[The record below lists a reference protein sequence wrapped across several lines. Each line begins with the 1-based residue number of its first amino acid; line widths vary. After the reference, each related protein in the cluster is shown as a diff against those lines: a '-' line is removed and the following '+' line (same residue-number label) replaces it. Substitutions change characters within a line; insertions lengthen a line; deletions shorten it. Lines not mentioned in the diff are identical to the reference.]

1 MDQTAPLHARAS
13 RLLHRTLPPFWAG
26 LVIFTAKQLWAG
38 LFALIILSAILITR
52 AIWSPDW
59 ALQRYDALFLI
70 AITTQVVLIA
80 TRLET
85 WDEARVILLFHF
97 TGTAMEW
104 FKVNAGSWGYPEP
117 GIFKAFDV
125 PLFTGFM
132 YASVGSYIARAI
144 RLFDARFAPYPPY
157 WASVLLAVAIY
168 GNFFAHHYFPDIRLG
183 LFVASLLL
191 FLRSRMWFR
200 VGGAWHWMPF
210 PAAALLIAAALWVA
224 ENIGTF
230 TGTWLYAGQDSFEL
244 VRLSKLGSWYL
255 LFFVSFTTVTL
266 VLRDALSATPFRPE
280 ADAASRSVRASAPE
294 AQAPRQAP
302 EG

>member
-1 MDQTAPLHARAS
+1 MIRRSPDSPLTRAADAL
-13 RLLHRTLPPFWAG
+13 RHRLPPVWAR
-26 LVIFTAKQLWAG
+26 LAIFVAKQLWAG
-38 LFALIILSAILITR
+38 LFAIIILGAILMTR

-85 WDEARVILLFHF
+85 WDEAKVILLFHF

-168 GNFFAHHYFPDIRLG
+168 VNFFAHHWFVDIRLG
-183 LFVASLLL
+183 LFAASLLL
-191 FLRSRMWFR
+191 FARTRMWFR
-200 VGGAWHWMPF
+200 VGGSYHWMPF
-210 PAAALLIAAALWVA
+210 PLAALMIAFALWVA

-230 TGTWLYAGQDSFEL
+230 TGTWAYAGQRDFQL
-244 VRLSKLGSWYL
+244 VSWGKMGSWYL

-266 VLRDALSATPFRPE
+266 VLRDALSARPFRPE
-280 ADAASRSVRASAPE
+280 AFGESPGEQVPAEQDPAR
-294 AQAPRQAP
+294 
-302 EG
+302 